1 MHASDKE
8 GTKMTYEQGSSV
20 RVDIKQL
27 NYWSDEFSSNIAPLE
42 IGTKNHA
49 V

>member
-20 RVDIKQL
+20 RVDIKQ
-27 NYWSDEFSSNIAPLE
+27 FI
-42 IGTKNHA
+42 IGAMIFPQTF
-49 V
+49 